1 MEIEFSEEITEF
13 KKATESLKSWGI
25 DDWRVE
31 TQYQLDIE
39 KYAQKKGKTLVNSY
53 EKVMYP
59 YK

>member
-1 MEIEFSEEITEF
+1 MEQEFSEEITEF
-13 KKATESLKSWGI
+13 NKATESLKSWSI

-53 EKVMYP
+53 EKVIYP

>member
-1 MEIEFSEEITEF
+1 
-13 KKATESLKSWGI
+13 LKNWNL

-39 KYAQKKGKTLVNSY
+39 KYAQKKGKTLKKEY
-53 EKVMYP
+53 EKVVHP